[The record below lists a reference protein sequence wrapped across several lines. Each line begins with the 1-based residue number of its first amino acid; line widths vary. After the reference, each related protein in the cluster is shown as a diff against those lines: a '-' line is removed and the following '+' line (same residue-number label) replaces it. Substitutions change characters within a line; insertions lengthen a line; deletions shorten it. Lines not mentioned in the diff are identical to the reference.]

1 MQIQIDVNQDQFKD
15 LLVALGSLRHH
26 LPRHLRAAVSKTGA
40 SVRVQVAKALG
51 QVMYLK
57 SNDGKAKDGIAFQ
70 KAETLK
76 KAIKRKNAPT
86 LENPTVTIALT
97 TGYDFPLKYYDA
109 KPYIKKR
116 KGKKEYRGVTFRY
129 KPVNWSK
136 SGTFKGVASDA
147 FIIPK
152 YGNNVYRRAVKGSP
166 RLHRVVGPAPGDYY
180 GQIGAKQIATNV
192 ARDRLPKE
200 IKRRIRAIMLE
211 QKGIIKLKT
220 SRGSN

>member
-1 MQIQIDVNQDQFKD
+1 MQIQSDVNQDQFKD
-15 LLVALGSLRHH
+15 LIVALGSMRHH

-57 SNDGKAKDGIAFQ
+57 SQHNPEFKKAK
-70 KAETLK
+70 TLK
-76 KAIKRKNAPT
+76 KVIKRKNAPT

-97 TGYDFPLKYYDA
+97 TGYNFPLKYYDA

-136 SGTFKGVASDA
+136 SGTFKGIASDA
-147 FIIPK
+147 FIIAR
-152 YGNNVYRRAVKGSP
+152 YGHNVYRRATNGVN
-166 RLHRVVGPAPGDYY
+166 RFVRVVGPAPGDYY

-220 SRGSN
+220 SRGST